1 MIRRPPRSTRTDTLF
16 PYTTLFRS
24 RRIAAKAKALSNANT
39 FEAVALQWFEL
50 KSGWSVEKFN
60 AWRGGRDGKWSPR
73 DSRHWVDRP
82 RSGWSVIHA
91 GDVLRTLERDVFP
104 EIGDLPITEIESPK
118 VLEVLNIIVQRGAIE
133 TAQRVCQRISDGYGY
148 AIQAGTAQRNPAANR
163 AKELPEGPPAREE
176 ANITQTHK
184 T

>member
-91 GDVLRTLERDVFP
+91 GYVLRMPERDVYQL
-104 EIGDLPITEIESPK
+104 GRASGRESVSPY
-118 VLEVLNIIVQRGAIE
+118 V
-133 TAQRVCQRISDGYGY
+133 
-148 AIQAGTAQRNPAANR
+148 
-163 AKELPEGPPAREE
+163 
-176 ANITQTHK
+176 
-184 T
+184 